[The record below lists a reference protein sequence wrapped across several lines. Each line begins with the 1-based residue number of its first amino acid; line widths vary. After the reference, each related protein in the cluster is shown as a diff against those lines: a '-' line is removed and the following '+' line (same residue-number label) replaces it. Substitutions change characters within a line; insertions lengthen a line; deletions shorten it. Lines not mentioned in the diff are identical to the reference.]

1 MENVIKK
8 IRVANDGTLQFLD
21 STNKWNP
28 ISGSKVK
35 VFTGYVTQ
43 TSANTP
49 TVVVLEDT
57 IGNLLWKYEAVGTYS
72 ITKQGAFLATKT
84 VPNKAEA
91 YTDADGNL
99 MTLERTDDNR
109 LTLKTYAAADTTVLA
124 DGVLTNQYI
133 HFEIF

>member
-1 MENVIKK
+1 METVIKK
-8 IRVANDGTLQFLD
+8 IRVANDGSLQFLD
-21 STNKWNP
+21 TQNKWNS

-43 TSANTP
+43 TSVNTP
-49 TVVVLEDT
+49 TVVTLEDT
-57 IGNLLWKYEAVGTYS
+57 IGNLIWKYEAVGTYS
-72 ITKQGAFLATKT
+72 INKQGAFLANKT
-84 VPNKAEA
+84 VPGKAEA
-91 YTDADGNL
+91 YIDADGNL

-124 DGVLTNQYI
+124 DGVLSNQYI